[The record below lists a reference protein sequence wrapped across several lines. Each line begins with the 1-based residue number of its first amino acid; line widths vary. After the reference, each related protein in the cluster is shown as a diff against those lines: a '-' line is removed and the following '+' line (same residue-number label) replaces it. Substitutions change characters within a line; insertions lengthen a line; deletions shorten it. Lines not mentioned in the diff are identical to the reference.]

1 MSGTALH
8 RRHGPAGLLV
18 ALFVVAGLVFSY
30 GLGHG
35 PPPRVCTEHA
45 VTVPTAGLPAAGL
58 PAGGPLAGGA
68 SADAGLQPAPASPG
82 LLGLAGAALS
92 APAKPLPR
100 TPLEVCLCAAV
111 LFTFLL
117 LVLAAVLR
125 RRPLSRVPARTGW
138 VLSPPPG
145 AASTPV
151 FPPVLEVLRL

>member
-45 VTVPTAGLPAAGL
+45 VTVPVDSLPAD
-58 PAGGPLAGGA
+58 GGHPA
-68 SADAGLQPAPASPG
+68 SASQGPHGLV
-82 LLGLAGAALS
+82 GAAFS
-92 APAKPLPR
+92 APAKPPPR
-100 TPLEVCLCAAV
+100 TPLDLCLCAAV
-111 LFTFLL
+111 LFTLL
-117 LVLAAVLR
+117 LLALATGLR
-125 RRPLSRVPARTGW
+125 RPVSRVPARIGW
-138 VLSPPPG
+138 ALPPPPG
-145 AASTPV
+145 AASTPA

>member
-1 MSGTALH
+1 VTVSGTALH

-45 VTVPTAGLPAAGL
+45 VTVPAASLPAAGL
-58 PAGGPLAGGA
+58 PAGGA

-82 LLGLAGAALS
+82 LVGLAGAALS

-111 LFTFLL
+111 LFALLL
-117 LVLAAVLR
+117 LVLAAGLR

-138 VLSPPPG
+138 ALSPPPG
-145 AASTPV
+145 AASTPA

>member
-45 VTVPTAGLPAAGL
+45 VTVPIDSLPAAG
-58 PAGGPLAGGA
+58 GGQPA
-68 SADAGLQPAPASPG
+68 SASQGLHG
-82 LLGLAGAALS
+82 LVGAAFS
-92 APAKPLPR
+92 APAKPPPR
-100 TPLEVCLCAAV
+100 TPLDLCLCAAV
-111 LFTFLL
+111 LFTLL
-117 LVLAAVLR
+117 LLALATGL
-125 RRPLSRVPARTGW
+125 RRPLSRVPARIGW
-138 VLSPPPG
+138 ALSPPPR
-145 AASTPV
+145 AASTPA

>member
-45 VTVPTAGLPAAGL
+45 VTVPVDSLPTDGGQQPAAS
-58 PAGGPLAGGA
+58 A
-68 SADAGLQPAPASPG
+68 SASASQGMPQ
-82 LLGLAGAALS
+82 LAAAAFG
-92 APAKPLPR
+92 APAKPPPH
-100 TPLEVCLCAAV
+100 TPLGVCLCAAV
-111 LFTFLL
+111 LFTLL
-117 LVLAAVLR
+117 LLALATGP

-138 VLSPPPG
+138 ALPPPPG
-145 AASTPV
+145 AASTPA